1 MCSYGQLVLNLI
13 QLDLSVLFSICSVH
27 FSHSVMSISLQ
38 RLGLQLARLP
48 YASPT
53 PGAYSSSCPSTWW
66 CHPTISSSVF
76 PFSSCLQ
83 SLLISVSFPMS
94 QLFPS
99 GGQIIGA
106 SASGLPVNIRDWFF
120 FFSFLFFLSFFLFF
134 FFFRID
140 WLDLLAVQG
149 TLNSLLQHHSLKG
162 IYVCHLS
169 VMSYSPCWDLTTRT
183 ECKQHAKMR
192 IKSQCSI

>member
-13 QLDLSVLFSICSVH
+13 QLDLSVLFSICLVH
-27 FSHSVMSISLQ
+27 FSHSVVSISLLC
-38 RLGLQLARLP
+38 LGLQLARLP

-53 PGAYSSSCPSTWW
+53 PGACSSSCPSTWW

-99 GGQIIGA
+99 GGQITGA
-106 SASGLPVNIRDWFF
+106 STSASVFPVNIQDWFF
-120 FFSFLFFLSFFLFF
+120 LGWTGL
-134 FFFRID
+134 I
-140 WLDLLAVQG
+140 
-149 TLNSLLQHHSLKG
+149 SLQSKG
-162 IYVCHLS
+162 ISRVFSNTIVQRAYMCVICQWHHIPP
-169 VMSYSPCWDLTTRT
+169 VG
-183 ECKQHAKMR
+183 
-192 IKSQCSI
+192 I

>member
-27 FSHSVMSISLQ
+27 FSHSVVSISLQ

-53 PGAYSSSCPSTWW
+53 PGACSSSCPSTRW

-76 PFSSCLQ
+76 PFSSYLQ

-106 SASGLPVNIRDWFF
+106 SASVLSVNIQDWFPLGWTGLISLQSKG
-120 FFSFLFFLSFFLFF
+120 FSRVFSTA
-134 FFFRID
+134 I
-140 WLDLLAVQG
+140 VQREYMCVIC
-149 TLNSLLQHHSLKG
+149 Q
-162 IYVCHLS
+162 
-169 VMSYSPCWDLTTRT
+169 
-183 ECKQHAKMR
+183 
-192 IKSQCSI
+192 